1 MKNYLQFKKRLLKDE
16 GVRKAYESLEPEFAV
31 AQAVIEKRIEMGL
44 TQSQLAQIIGTKQS
58 AIARLE
64 SGNYNP
70 SVTFLGKVA
79 KALGLHLEISFS

>member
-1 MKNYLQFKKRLLKDE
+1 MKNYSQFKKRLLKDD
-16 GVRKAYESLEPEFAV
+16 GVRKAYETLEPEFAV

-70 SVTFLGKVA
+70 SVIFLGKVA

>member
-1 MKNYLQFKKRLLKDE
+1 MKNYSQFKKRLLKDE
-16 GVRKAYESLEPEFAV
+16 SVRKAYEVLEPEFAV

-44 TQSQLAQIIGTKQS
+44 TQSQLAQIVGTKQS